1 MIPEE
6 IIITA
11 IFTGIVSILGV
22 TFKHIKSSHCWTN
35 DSCCNCSSSNTDDII
50 IIPHHSRQ
58 SSRRQLHKT
67 TRETLTVQPTE
78 SLTNTSSEPANI
90 KDTLKTH
97 EPTPHGFIETD
108 V

>member
-58 SSRRQLHKT
+58 SSRRLSHKT
-67 TRETLTVQPTE
+67 SRETLTVQPTAP
-78 SLTNTSSEPANI
+78 LTNASSEPANI
-90 KDTLKTH
+90 KDITQTH
-97 EPTPHGFIETD
+97 EPTSQGFIETD